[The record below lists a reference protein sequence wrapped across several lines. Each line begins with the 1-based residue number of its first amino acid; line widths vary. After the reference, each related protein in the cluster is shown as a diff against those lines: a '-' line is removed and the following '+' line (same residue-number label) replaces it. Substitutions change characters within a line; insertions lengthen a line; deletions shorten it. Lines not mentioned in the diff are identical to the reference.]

1 MTMMIAVLPTSG
13 HMGAVAADER
23 ISLIRTVDADIADN
37 WCLKVVAAKRRCCSS
52 SLASPMAVPSSNLV
66 EA

>member
-1 MTMMIAVLPTSG
+1 MMI
-13 HMGAVAADER
+13 VALQASIHVGLVEVDEW

-37 WCLKVVAAKRRCCSS
+37 WCLKVVVAKRRRCL
-52 SLASPMAVPSSNLV
+52 SLPASQKGDPSSNLV